1 MVELRQIAGPR
12 LTSRPKP
19 PPQASPALL
28 ACGLI
33 GCLTERLCVA
43 LGYK

>member
-19 PPQASPALL
+19 PPQASLL